1 MNYLQKKKIMHK
13 IWLQNHLEFDCT
25 TNQRCCC
32 LTCFSIHA
40 CIQCV
45 LAYNLK
51 IKWVQRLWTSSC
63 GVEMLY
69 VCLFVVRILP
79 VTLPLFIL
87 LLDKWLL
94 CNAGC
99 WLLRWG
105 GGPCCGRKVLTT
117 TQKENSSC
125 FHIAASW
132 GQDEISSQPWCQ
144 QVVSVQPGGFLC

>member
-1 MNYLQKKKIMHK
+1 MHK

-45 LAYNLK
+45 LAWNLLISFHKLK

-99 WLLRWG
+99 WLLRG
-105 GGPCCGRKVLTT
+105 GRGSLLW
-117 TQKENSSC
+117 KECSHHHTKGKIIMFSYC
-125 FHIAASW
+125 SFL

-144 QVVSVQPGGFLC
+144 QVVIVQPGGFLC